1 LPHVIEFLRPEARG
15 NLQRPVL
22 FGHNDRCAG
31 AVLFAHSSPM
41 IRNLVQTSAMIS
53 ELAVTTKD
61 AALKELLAAAGK
73 AGAFPE
79 SAHMALGKRLSDR
92 EAIGS
97 TGLGNGVA
105 VPHVKGEDVKGVSL
119 VMARCRSGLEW
130 QAIDGRP
137 VHVFFMLVS
146 PTNEPE
152 AHLQCL
158 RWIASLARNS
168 DFRRF
173 LLDADGE
180 EAMRD
185 LLLEMSGKE

>member
-1 LPHVIEFLRPEARG
+1 
-15 NLQRPVL
+15 
-22 FGHNDRCAG
+22 
-31 AVLFAHSSPM
+31 M

-53 ELAVTTKD
+53 ELAATTKE
-61 AALKELLAAAGK
+61 AALKELLAAAGE

-79 SAHMALGKRLSDR
+79 SAHKSLSRRLFDR

-97 TGLGNGVA
+97 TGLGNSVA

-119 VMARCRSGLEW
+119 VMARCRAGLEW

-146 PTNEPE
+146 PTNDPE

-173 LLDADGE
+173 LLDAGCED
-180 EAMRD
+180 AMRD
-185 LLLEMSGKE
+185 LLLEMSVKSSERK